1 MDLKRFFSYLL
12 GVSFLLLPSLCHA
25 QRSAVAGDIAGRL
38 ITEESLF
45 RSVEF
50 LSDTV
55 CAGRA
60 TATAGSVEASFWLA
74 RYFERLGLQAPGSRR
89 GSPAYVRSFNA
100 SGKAGHNVIGI
111 CPAPASDRYA
121 IVAAHYDN
129 LGILSDRMYPGADS
143 NASGVAAMLGLARL
157 CRSLSVLGLGPG
169 QSILFVAL
177 DAKQLSMAGSV
188 SLYDMLSNG
197 SLLDPRTGRSIRKD
211 QVSVMVN
218 LDILGGTLEPVTK
231 GRNEY
236 LIMLSNDDYLKR
248 TLSEANFSSRLGFD
262 LSFDYYRSK
271 DFTDLF
277 LNRIGDQK
285 VFVDGGIPSV
295 LFTSGI
301 TMNTNKVEDTPSTL
315 DLAVLRKRVLLIFDW
330 LGRVLR

>member
-1 MDLKRFFSYLL
+1 MLL
-12 GVSFLLLPSLCHA
+12 MPALCHA
-25 QRSAVAGDIAGRL
+25 QRTDSAGSIAGVL
-38 ITEESLF
+38 LTEESLG

-50 LSDTV
+50 LSDTI

-60 TATAGSVEASFWLA
+60 TQSPGAVEASFWLA
-74 RYFERLGLQAPGSRR
+74 RSFERLGLLAPGSRR
-89 GSPAYVRSFNA
+89 GSPAYVRSFRA
-100 SGKAGHNVIGI
+100 YGKAGHNVIGI

-129 LGILSDRMYPGADS
+129 LGILSERMYPGADS

-157 CRSLSVLGLGPG
+157 CRSLAVLGLGVR
-169 QSILFVAL
+169 QNVIFVAL

-188 SLYDMLSNG
+188 SLYDMLSDG
-197 SLLDPRTGRSIRKD
+197 SLLDPRTGRPIRKD

-218 LDILGGTLEPVTK
+218 LDIIGSTLEPVTK
-231 GRNEY
+231 GREEY
-236 LIMLSNDDYLKR
+236 LIMLSNDDSLKR
-248 TLSEANFSSRLGFD
+248 ALSEANFSSRMGLD

-285 VFVDGGIPSV
+285 VFVEGGIPSV

-301 TMNTNKVEDTPSTL
+301 TMNTNKVEDTPATL
-315 DLAVLRKRVLLIFDW
+315 DLTVLRKRVLLVYDW
-330 LGRVLR
+330 MDRVLR

>member
-1 MDLKRFFSYLL
+1 MELKRFFSYIL
-12 GVSFLLLPSLCHA
+12 GLQLLLVPLLCSA
-25 QRSAVAGDIAGRL
+25 QRIGAGVGMAEVL
-38 ITEESLF
+38 LTEEYLG

-50 LSDTV
+50 LSDTI

-60 TATAGSVEASFWLA
+60 TETPGVVEASFWLS
-74 RYFERLGLQAPGSRR
+74 RSFERLGLLAPGSRR
-89 GSPAYVRSFNA
+89 GSPAYVRSFRA
-100 SGKAGHNVIGI
+100 SGKVGHNVIGI
-111 CPAPASDRYA
+111 CPAPSSDRYA

-129 LGILSDRMYPGADS
+129 LGILSEKMYPGADS
-143 NASGVAAMLGLARL
+143 NASGVAAMLGLVRL
-157 CRSLSVLGLGPG
+157 CRSLAVLGLGVR
-169 QSILFVAL
+169 QNVIFVAL

-188 SLYDMLSNG
+188 SLYGMLKDG
-197 SLLDPRTGRSIRKD
+197 SLLDPRTGRPIRMD

-218 LDILGGTLEPVTK
+218 LDIIGSTLEPVTK

-236 LIMLSNDDYLKR
+236 LIMLSNDESLKR
-248 TLSEANFSSRLGFD
+248 ALSEANFSTRLNLD

-285 VFVDGGIPSV
+285 VFVENGIPSV

-301 TMNTNKVEDTPSTL
+301 TMNTNKVEDTPATL
-315 DLAVLRKRVLLIFDW
+315 DLTVLRKRVLLVFDW
-330 LGRVLR
+330 MDRILR

>member
-1 MDLKRFFSYLL
+1 LESKRFFSYIF
-12 GVSFLLLPSLCHA
+12 GVFLLLTPLLCQA
-25 QRSAVAGDIAGRL
+25 QRTDAGGSMAGIL
-38 ITEESLF
+38 LTEESLG

-60 TATAGSVEASFWLA
+60 TQTTGAVEASFWLA
-74 RYFERLGLQAPGSRR
+74 RNFERMGLLAPASRIGSQ
-89 GSPAYVRSFNA
+89 SFVRSFRA
-100 SGKAGHNVIGI
+100 YGKAGHNVIGI
-111 CPAPASDRYA
+111 CPAPSSDRYA

-129 LGILSDRMYPGADS
+129 LGILSERMYPGADS

-157 CRSLSVLGLGPG
+157 CRSLAVLGLGVR
-169 QSILFVAL
+169 QNVIFVAL

-188 SLYDMLSNG
+188 SLYDMISNG
-197 SLLDPRTGRSIRKD
+197 SLLDPRTGKSIRKE

-218 LDILGGTLEPVTK
+218 LDIIGSTLEPVTK
-231 GRNEY
+231 GREEY
-236 LIMLSNDDYLKR
+236 LIMLSNDDSLKR
-248 TLSEANFSSRLGFD
+248 ALSEANFSSRMGLD

-285 VFVDGGIPSV
+285 VFVEGGIPSV

-301 TMNTNKVEDTPSTL
+301 TMNTNKVEDTPATL
-315 DLAVLRKRVLLIFDW
+315 DLAVLRKRVLLVYDW
-330 LGRVLR
+330 MERVLR

>member
-1 MDLKRFFSYLL
+1 MPL
-12 GVSFLLLPSLCHA
+12 LCHA
-25 QRSAVAGDIAGRL
+25 QRTDAGGDMAGTL
-38 ITEESLF
+38 LTKESLG

-50 LSDTV
+50 LSDTI

-60 TATAGSVEASFWLA
+60 TQTQGAVEASFWLA
-74 RYFERLGLQAPGSRR
+74 RNFERLGLLAPGSRR
-89 GSPAYVRSFNA
+89 GSPAYVRSFRA

-129 LGILSDRMYPGADS
+129 LGILSERMYPGADS

-157 CRSLSVLGLGPG
+157 CRSLAVLGLGVR
-169 QSILFVAL
+169 QNVLFVAL
-177 DAKQLSMAGSV
+177 DAKQLSMAGSAA
-188 SLYDMLSNG
+188 LYDMLSDG
-197 SLLDPRTGRSIRKD
+197 SLVDPRTGKSIRRD

-218 LDILGGTLEPVTK
+218 LDIIGSTLEPVNK
-231 GRNEY
+231 GREEY
-236 LIMLSNDDYLKR
+236 LIMLSNDESLKR
-248 TLSEANFSSRLGFD
+248 ALSEANYSSRLGLD

-285 VFVDGGIPSV
+285 VFVEGGIPSV

-301 TMNTNKVEDTPSTL
+301 TMNTNKVEDTPATL
-315 DLAVLRKRVLLIFDW
+315 DLAVLRKRVLLVFEW
-330 LGRVLR
+330 MVRVLR

>member
-1 MDLKRFFSYLL
+1 MA
-12 GVSFLLLPSLCHA
+12 GLLL
-25 QRSAVAGDIAGRL
+25 
-38 ITEESLF
+38 TEESLG

-55 CAGRA
+55 CSGRA
-60 TATAGSVEASFWLA
+60 TETKGAVEASFWLS
-74 RYFERLGLQAPGSRR
+74 RSFERMGLLAPASRR
-89 GSPAYVRSFNA
+89 GDQAYVRSFRA
-100 SGKAGHNVIGI
+100 SGKVGHNVIGI

-121 IVAAHYDN
+121 VVAAHYDN
-129 LGILSDRMYPGADS
+129 LGVLSERMYPGADS

-157 CRSLSVLGLGPG
+157 CRSLAVLGLGVR
-169 QSILFVAL
+169 QNILFVAL

-197 SLLDPRTGRSIRKD
+197 SLFDPRTGRPIRKD

-218 LDILGGTLEPVTK
+218 LDIIGSTLEPLTK
-231 GRNEY
+231 GRDDY
-236 LIMLSNDDYLKR
+236 LIMLSNDEGLKR
-248 TLSEANFSSRLGFD
+248 ALSEANFSTRLNLD

-285 VFVDGGIPSV
+285 VFVEGRIPSV

-301 TMNTNKVEDTPSTL
+301 TMNTNKVEDTPATL

-330 LGRVLR
+330 LERILR

>member
-1 MDLKRFFSYLL
+1 MELKRFFSYIL
-12 GVSFLLLPSLCHA
+12 GVFLLLSALPCPA
-25 QRSAVAGDIAGRL
+25 QRADTRGSLAGIL
-38 ITEESLF
+38 LTEESLG

-50 LSDTV
+50 LSDTL

-60 TATAGSVEASFWLA
+60 TQTPGAVEASFWLA
-74 RYFERLGLQAPGSRR
+74 RSFERMGLQAPGSRR
-89 GSPAYVRSFNA
+89 GSPAYVRSFRA

-129 LGILSDRMYPGADS
+129 LGILSEKMYPGADS

-157 CRSLSVLGLGPG
+157 CRSLAVLGLGVR
-169 QSILFVAL
+169 QNVLFVAL
-177 DAKQLSMAGSV
+177 DAKQLSMAGSAA
-188 SLYDMLSNG
+188 LYDMLSDG
-197 SLLDPRTGRSIRKD
+197 SLVDPRTGRAIRRD

-218 LDILGGTLEPVTK
+218 LDIIGSTLEPVNK
-231 GRNEY
+231 GREEY
-236 LIMLSNDDYLKR
+236 LIMLSNDESLKR
-248 TLSEANFSSRLGFD
+248 ALSEANYSSRLGLD

-285 VFVDGGIPSV
+285 VFVEGGIPSV

-301 TMNTNKVEDTPSTL
+301 TMNTNKVEDTPATL
-315 DLAVLRKRVLLIFDW
+315 DLAFLRKRVLLVFEW
-330 LGRVLR
+330 MVRVLR